1 MCGCSGTTHLERPSR
16 AAGPARVDDDMRAS
30 QAERDAVVESLRA
43 HAGEGRLEVHELEDR
58 VERALGART
67 RGELA
72 ALEADLPAPG
82 LARRRSRR
90 ASGLRAG
97 VLSLGLLLPLTGLV
111 ILLAAPAALGWVGWT
126 ALGVWFFAGPPASML
141 GMGSCSGRR
150 RRHRRAAPA

>member
-1 MCGCSGTTHLERPSR
+1 MCGCTGSTHFERPSR
-16 AAGPARVDDDMRAS
+16 TAAPTRVDDEMRAS

-43 HAGEGRLEVHELEDR
+43 HAGEGRLEVDELEER

-72 ALEADLPAPG
+72 ALEADLPSRG
-82 LARRRSRR
+82 VTRRRSRG
-90 ASGLRAG
+90 ATGVRAG

-111 ILLAAPAALGWVGWT
+111 ILLAAPAALSWVGWT
-126 ALGVWFFAGPPASML
+126 ALGLWFFAGPPAGAM